1 MEEQEFLARLRDAG
15 YDAYVDDVVMVR
27 IDPCVQ
33 NTDDLRKFVRSCE
46 WQRSWG
52 MEMTRPDPLRKD
64 SEPPSRTVQKTNAR
78 KVQRKAPP
86 VDPAPAAGVIPGQ
99 MNIFDFLKA

>member
-1 MEEQEFLARLRDAG
+1 MDQNEFLDRLKSAG

-33 NTDDLRKFVRSCE
+33 STDDLRKFVRNCE

-64 SEPPSRTVQKTNAR
+64 SGPPRAEQKTNT
-78 KVQRKAPP
+78 RKAPRKTPP
-86 VDPAPAAGVIPGQ
+86 VDPAPAAGGIPGQ